1 MRCPQ
6 AAGPY
11 SAILLK
17 EMFFDRA
24 HVRSFF
30 INAKQTL
37 RQRQSRRVA
46 HRSQPFLAAARRIRI
61 VKDVAGGA
69 LNQGVPVTHSN
80 MCIRSLLAFFS
91 CTSGPQVPHE
101 AAWWMFVCMNARAR
115 KSMSFVSKVHG
126 CTKYTI
132 HARCKKP
139 ASSVASRSA
148 HRAKIGAA
156 GALKRHNGRR
166 YFLRRRFLN
175 L

>member
-24 HVRSFF
+24 HVRRFF
-30 INAKQTL
+30 INKTL
-37 RQRQSRRVA
+37 RQRQSRRIA
-46 HRSQPFLAAARRIRI
+46 HRSQPFLAGARRIRI
-61 VKDVAGGA
+61 GYASVENPSA
-69 LNQGVPVTHSN
+69 LNLGVPVTHSN

-101 AAWWMFVCMNARAR
+101 AAWWMFVC
-115 KSMSFVSKVHG
+115 KSMSFVSKLLG
-126 CTKYTI
+126 RATRAG
-132 HARCKKP
+132 HASCKKT

-148 HRAKIGAA
+148 HRAKLA
-156 GALKRHNGRR
+156 
-166 YFLRRRFLN
+166 FLRRGRFLN